1 MTTTL
6 VRPQEANETS
16 LFPLPGDLA
25 EDRSADDI
33 STSDIAAHRIDHD
46 DFEENE
52 HHGSVVVDYKPG
64 DYPPEPEAAAAQA
77 DPPTATSSPEASV
90 PPSPPAPQSAP
101 TTSSMK
107 VRKRN
112 GQLEPVDVTKII
124 RAVELSCEGLEG
136 VDPLRVATQT
146 ISSLC
151 DGATT
156 TELDELSI
164 RTAAGLIA
172 DEPNYS
178 RLAARI
184 LTTYIDKEVQN
195 QNIHSFSQSVEVAY
209 EAGLIG
215 ESTAEFIRGNA
226 RKLNDAIAPERN
238 DLFEFFGLRIVYD
251 RYLLR
256 HPELRTVI
264 ETPQHFMLRVAC
276 GLATSANDAIAFY
289 DLMSS
294 LAYLPSSPTL
304 FNSGTTHPQM
314 SSCYLLDSP
323 EDDLKAIYDRYTDI
337 ALLSKHAG
345 GIGLSYSR
353 VRSSGSLIRGTNGV
367 SNGIVPWLK
376 TLDSSVCAVNQGG
389 RRKGAACVYLES
401 WHADIEEF
409 LELKDNTGD
418 ESRRTHNLNL
428 ANWVPD
434 LFMERVEKDWQWSL
448 FDPKKV
454 PHLIDLYGEEFE
466 RAYLAAE
473 EKGLYEKQVSAQGL
487 YRRMMRTL
495 AQTGNGWMTFKD
507 ASNLKSNQTGGGV
520 ATGAEAGA
528 VANGGGSGESTSNES
543 SPGESAS
550 HEPAKVIHLSNLC
563 TEILEVTNSD
573 ETAVCNLGSVNVG
586 RLVVGEGADG
596 WFDFDRL
603 GEIVRTAVPFLDR
616 VIDINFY
623 PIPEAEASN
632 SVWRPVGLGL
642 MGLQDVFFQLE
653 MPFDSPEA
661 RDLSRRISE
670 EIYYWSLSTSCDLA
684 AEHGPHDAY
693 SQTRAAAGD
702 LQFDLW
708 GLEESDLADPAR
720 WQELKARIAEH
731 GLRNSLLIAIAPTA
745 TIASIAGCYECI
757 EPQVSNLF
765 KRETLSGEFLQINT
779 YLVRDL
785 QQRGL
790 WNEEMLAAL
799 KQSDG
804 SVQEIAAIPEDL
816 RLLYRT
822 AWELPMRSL
831 IDMAADRGAFID
843 QSQSLNLF
851 MQNPTIPKLSS
862 MYLYAWKSGLK
873 TTYYLRSRAATRIN
887 QTTTGANGNGAMN
900 GNGNGINDNGGGIN
914 SAIGNGNAAINSSA
928 ANGAVGTGALNSS
941 ATINSNATAAACALE
956 NPETCEACQ

>member
-33 STSDIAAHRIDHD
+33 STSDIVAHGIDHD

-64 DYPPEPEAAAAQA
+64 DYPPEPEAAEAQA

-520 ATGAEAGA
+520 ASGAEAGA
-528 VANGGGSGESTSNES
+528 VANGGSSES
-543 SPGESAS
+543 SPGESASPESAS

-661 RDLSRRISE
+661 RELSKRISE
-670 EIYYWSLSTSCDLA
+670 EIYYWALSTSCDLA

-708 GLEESDLADPAR
+708 GLDESDLADPAR

-887 QTTTGANGNGAMN
+887 QTTTGTNGNGAMN
-900 GNGNGINDNGGGIN
+900 GNGIMAMAAA
-914 SAIGNGNAAINSSA
+914 STAIGNGNAAINSSV

>member
-6 VRPQEANETS
+6 TRHQEAKETS
-16 LFPLPGDLA
+16 LFLLPDDL
-25 EDRSADDI
+25 ADDI
-33 STSDIAAHRIDHD
+33 SANDIDHD
-46 DFEENE
+46 DFGENE
-52 HHGSVVVDYKPG
+52 HRGSVVVDYEPG
-64 DYPPEPEAAAAQA
+64 NYPPEPEEVAT
-77 DPPTATSSPEASV
+77 DPPPATSSPEASV
-90 PPSPPAPQSAP
+90 PSSPKSSHISIPPSSAPPNSAP

-124 RAVELSCEGLEG
+124 RAVELSCEGLDG

-184 LTTYIDKEVQN
+184 LTTYIGKEVQN
-195 QNIHSFSQSVEVAY
+195 QNIHSFSQSIEVAH

-256 HPELRTVI
+256 HPERRTVI

-304 FNSGTTHPQM
+304 FNSGTAHPQM

-323 EDDLKAIYDRYTDI
+323 EDDLKAIYDCYTDI

-466 RAYLAAE
+466 RAYLLAE
-473 EKGLYEKQVSAQGL
+473 EQGLYEKQVSAQGL

-507 ASNLKSNQTGGGV
+507 ASNLKSNQTGGGSI
-520 ATGAEAGA
+520 ASS
-528 VANGGGSGESTSNES
+528 SGDSSESD
-543 SPGESAS
+543 S
-550 HEPAKVIHLSNLC
+550 HEPKVIHLSNLC
-563 TEILEVTNSD
+563 TEILEVTNSE

-586 RLVVGEGADG
+586 RLVVGEGPDG
-596 WFDFDRL
+596 RFDFDRL

-661 RDLSRRISE
+661 RELSRRISE
-670 EIYYWSLSTSCDLA
+670 DIYYWALSTSCDLA

-693 SQTRAAAGD
+693 PQTRAAAGD

-708 GLEESDLADPAR
+708 NIDDSDLADTAR

-785 QQRGL
+785 QQRDL

-804 SVQEIAAIPEDL
+804 SVQEIPAIPEDL

-887 QTTTGANGNGAMN
+887 QTTTGANGNGTN
-900 GNGNGINDNGGGIN
+900 GHGAINGKGN
-914 SAIGNGNAAINSSA
+914 SASNNSI
-928 ANGAVGTGALNSS
+928 ANGANSAFNPTAQGDTS
-941 ATINSNATAAACALE
+941 EDIAAAIACSLE

>member
-1 MTTTL
+1 MSSTL
-6 VRPQEANETS
+6 TRPADTS
-16 LFPLPGDLA
+16 LLSFIDEPDLA
-25 EDRSADDI
+25 DLSEISEDLE
-33 STSDIAAHRIDHD
+33 T
-46 DFEENE
+46 
-52 HHGSVVVDYKPG
+52 P
-64 DYPPEPEAAAAQA
+64 QA

-90 PPSPPAPQSAP
+90 PPSSSAPQSAP

-454 PHLIDLYGEEFE
+454 PHLIDLCGEEFE

-528 VANGGGSGESTSNES
+528 VANGGGSSESTSGES
-543 SPGESAS
+543 SPSETAS
-550 HEPAKVIHLSNLC
+550 PEPAKVIHLSNLC

-661 RDLSRRISE
+661 RELSRRISE
-670 EIYYWSLSTSCDLA
+670 EIYYWALCTSCDLA

-708 GLEESDLADPAR
+708 GLKESVLADPAR

-790 WNEEMLAAL
+790 WNDEMLAAL

-804 SVQEIAAIPEDL
+804 SVQEIAAIPADL

-887 QTTTGANGNGAMN
+887 QTTTGANGNGINGTTSNGAMN
-900 GNGNGINDNGGGIN
+900 GSGI
-914 SAIGNGNAAINSSA
+914 
-928 ANGAVGTGALNSS
+928 NGAVGTGNLSTGTLNGSS
-941 ATINSNATAAACALE
+941 TASHSFDPPHQADTSHSHQAPANQGRTAQDAAIACALE